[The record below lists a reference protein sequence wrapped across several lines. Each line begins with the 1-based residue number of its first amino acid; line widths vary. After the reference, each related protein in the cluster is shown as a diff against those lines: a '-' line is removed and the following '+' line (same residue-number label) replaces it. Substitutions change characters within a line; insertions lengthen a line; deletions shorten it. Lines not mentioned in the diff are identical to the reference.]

1 MKFFLLLLIIAL
13 FVAATFAASNNSTSS
28 NTTTNITNITNG
40 SNASAGVS
48 SGNGTVQVNVNSA
61 TVAMASMT
69 LLFSAVFFA
78 ALSF

>member
-13 FVAATFAASNNSTSS
+13 FVAVTLATSNNSTLF
-28 NTTTNITNITNG
+28 NGTINITNITNG
-40 SNASAGVS
+40 S
-48 SGNGTVQVNVNSA
+48 SGSNGTIQVNVNSA

-69 LLFSAVFFA
+69 ILFSAVFFA